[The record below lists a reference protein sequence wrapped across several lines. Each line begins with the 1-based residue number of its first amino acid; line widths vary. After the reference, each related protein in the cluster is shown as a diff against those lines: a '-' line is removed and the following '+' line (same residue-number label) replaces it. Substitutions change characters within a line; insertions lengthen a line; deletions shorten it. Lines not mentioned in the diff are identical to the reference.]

1 MSKKCK
7 EILINKNIRV
17 ILDDRENVTSGR
29 KYNEWEMKG
38 IPIRLEIGEK
48 ELAEKKIKL
57 ARRCDNNKRD
67 ILFTDLESTIEQELK
82 EIKKIM
88 FEKAKDKIFEK
99 I

>member
-67 ILFTDLESTIEQELK
+67 ILFADLESTIEKELK
-82 EIKKIM
+82 EIK
-88 FEKAKDKIFEK
+88 
-99 I
+99 